1 MLLGLQYLIYN
12 AFSTS
17 NYHRLLNSF
26 TNMVAKIDINAFK
39 FKKKSK
45 TNETENRLKIKN
57 SQSQLKICRSY
68 KKRECI
74 YAYYFIVEYH

>member
-1 MLLGLQYLIYN
+1 
-12 AFSTS
+12 
-17 NYHRLLNSF
+17 
-26 TNMVAKIDINAFK
+26 MVAKIDINAFK